1 MTTTLATIFF
11 DDNTHHRSHLKNLLS
26 LSIPLSPRWHRR
38 QQHKIT
44 QKSSNHQSLTDQSHP
59 TRSKT
64 LSHCTGVLSSL
75 WLLLVLI
82 VRPLVDLLHSCF
94 AFLAVDNHDA
104 IMRDHNISLCGHQSF
119 QIHPFHLSL
128 FLLSPH
134 STSVSFLLI
143 VSIFAFTIWFYAV
156 SFSQIRSPFFLSQ
169 NPLFFLHT
177 RKSLPLKL

>member
-143 VSIFAFTIWFYAV
+143 VSISNIATH
-156 SFSQIRSPFFLSQ
+156 SLTHSH
-169 NPLFFLHT
+169 PL
-177 RKSLPLKL
+177 PQQ